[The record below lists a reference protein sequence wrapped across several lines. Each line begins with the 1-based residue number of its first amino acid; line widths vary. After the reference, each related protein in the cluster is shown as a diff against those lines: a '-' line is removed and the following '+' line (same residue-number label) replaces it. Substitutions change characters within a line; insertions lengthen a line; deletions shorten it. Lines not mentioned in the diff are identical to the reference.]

1 MSFSR
6 WLGRGAPGLPRTVP
20 SRRTCARLLRP
31 RFRPCARARRSLD
44 PSKFR
49 VFPCPVP
56 CGVRNALGISRFL
69 SPFFYALCLAFLPL
83 FFPKSKRL
91 DTPICTPFPG
101 CFQVPS
107 RQRHPRPR
115 ARFKPQKH
123 KSRVGRR
130 ASIMDSSSFLLLARG
145 SSSACK
151 ILLYRKTAPRV
162 KRASL

>member
-6 WLGRGAPGLPRTVP
+6 WLGRGSPGLPRTVP

-56 CGVRNALGISRFL
+56 YGVRNALGISRFL

-91 DTPICTPFPG
+91 DTHLSVLR
-101 CFQVPS
+101 FQGAS
-107 RQRHPRPR
+107 RFHLDSGIPAHVR
-115 ARFKPQKH
+115 ALSH
-123 KSRVGRR
+123 KNTSHG
-130 ASIMDSSSFLLLARG
+130 G
-145 SSSACK
+145 SSGINHGFIIFPTTSSWFFIGMQNFVVSEDRPPGQK
-151 ILLYRKTAPRV
+151 G
-162 KRASL
+162 